1 MLKLT
6 DENRSDEEDEN
17 EDSDVYSP
25 PASTVLNTSS
35 DPDERND
42 NAASVNDPE
51 TESESQVLFDG
62 DEDRGNRME
71 VDIPDPQDRRT
82 SVAQV
87 RNKVRLSC

>member
-6 DENRSDEEDEN
+6 DENRSDEDLD

-25 PASTVLNTSS
+25 PASTVLNTLS
-35 DPDERND
+35 DPDDRDND
-42 NAASVNDPE
+42 STSVNDPE
-51 TESESQVLFDG
+51 TESESQVLPDG
-62 DEDRGNRME
+62 NEEGGNRME

-87 RNKVRLSC
+87 RKKVHLSC